1 MLFWDDT
8 KLIKKIWQNWLSRR
22 FQVKDTKQLAQRDV
36 LVFFNREGYL
46 YLILLII
53 TFVAGINYGNNLVLA
68 LCFLLAS
75 ILILSFYLA
84 FKQLYGLTVTYEV
97 TELGQ
102 AEQPLTIKFHFTPQ
116 QNQIHLHLRTEYLKQ
131 AKKITVLNSPLVVEF
146 QDIPQ
151 QRGQYFLPRFY
162 FYSVY
167 PFGIIKAWSLI
178 YPQKQVWVAPKP
190 LEFNLKQFGFN
201 QNQQDQQQ
209 GIEDFS
215 HLREF
220 QQGDQLNR
228 VAWQQLAKGR
238 GLLVK
243 QFEEYEQQHQH
254 FDYVHMPA
262 HLHEEKL
269 SQLMCLIEHAHAQHT
284 GFSLSLPSKDLA
296 FGQGEGHLVLAKLM
310 LAQEP

>member
-1 MLFWDDT
+1 M
-8 KLIKKIWQNWLSRR
+8 IKRYFHTWLSKR
-22 FQVKDTKQLAQRDV
+22 FQVKDEKQLAQRDV

-46 YLILLII
+46 YFVLLFI
-53 TFVAGINYGNNLVLA
+53 TFVAGINYGNNLILA
-68 LCFLLAS
+68 LCFLFAS

-84 FKQLYGLTVTYEV
+84 FKQLYGLNVKYEIS
-97 TELGQ
+97 ELGQ
-102 AEQPLTIKFHFTPQ
+102 VQQPLSIKFYLTPQ
-116 QNQIHLHLRTEYLKQ
+116 QGQMHLHLRTAYLGQ

-146 QDIPQ
+146 QILPDR
-151 QRGQYFLPRFY
+151 RGQYHLPRFY

-167 PFGIIKAWSLI
+167 PFGIIRAWSYI
-178 YPQKQVWVAPKP
+178 YPQKKVWIAPAP
-190 LEFNLKQFGFN
+190 LEFSSTQFGFQ

-220 QQGDQLNR
+220 QTGDQLNR

-243 QFEEYEQQHQH
+243 QFEEFEQQQQH
-254 FDYVHMPA
+254 FDYAHMPA

-269 SQLMCLIEHAHAQHT
+269 SQLMYLVEQAYHQQAS
-284 GFSLSLPSKDLA
+284 FSLHLPSQKLA
-296 FGQGEGHLVLAKLM
+296 LGQGENHVASAKLM

>member
-1 MLFWDDT
+1 M
-8 KLIKKIWQNWLSRR
+8 IKKYWQNWLSRR
-22 FQVKDTKQLAQRDV
+22 FQVKESKQLAQRDV

-46 YLILLII
+46 YLVLLII
-53 TFVAGINYGNNLVLA
+53 TFIAGINYGNNLVLA

-75 ILILSFYLA
+75 ILVLSFYLA
-84 FKQLYGLTVTYEV
+84 FKQLYGLTVNYEV
-97 TELGQ
+97 AELGQ
-102 AEQPLTIKFHFTPQ
+102 VEQALTIKFNFTPQ
-116 QNQIHLHLRTEYLKQ
+116 KNQIHLHLRTEYLKQ
-131 AKKITVLNSPLVVEF
+131 AKKITVLNSPLMVEF
-146 QDIPQ
+146 LEIPQ
-151 QRGQYFLPRFY
+151 QRGQYHLPRFY

-167 PFGIIKAWSLI
+167 PFGIIRAWSLI
-178 YPQKQVWVAPKP
+178 YPQKKVWIAPKA
-190 LEFNLKQFGFN
+190 LEFNLNQFGFN
-201 QNQQDQQQ
+201 QNQQDQKQ

-254 FDYVHMPA
+254 FDYVLMPA

-269 SQLMCLIEHAHAQHT
+269 SQLMFLLEQAQMQQS
-284 GFSLSLPSKDLA
+284 GFSLSLPSKDLP
-296 FGQGEGHLVLAKLM
+296 FGQGEQHVMLAKLM